1 MTKPKTTPKTTLW
14 REVRG
19 YAEALLVAFLIVTFG
34 FTTVGVAGS
43 SMQPTL
49 DGGSGRLPES
59 LLTSDRLFVPKYE
72 TWLRRLGVMDGYAR
86 GDIVVVREPAD
97 SPVRQG
103 RRVFVVKRVVGVPGD
118 TVEMRSGELLINGER
133 LEQRFITD
141 AGVPLGS
148 STFPAVTLPED
159 AYFLLGDNRTNSA
172 DSRLYGPV
180 PLLSI
185 AGRAA
190 AVILPPRREGRTNWR
205 VLRPPD
211 AFAALEAEV
220 P

>member
-1 MTKPKTTPKTTLW
+1 MAKRAPFW
-14 REVRG
+14 REVRS

-43 SMQPTL
+43 SMAPTL

-59 LLTSDRLFVPKYE
+59 LLTGDRLFVPKYE
-72 TWLRRLGVMDGYAR
+72 TWLRRLGVMGPYAR
-86 GDIVVVREPAD
+86 GDVVVVREPAD

-103 RRVFVVKRVVGVPGD
+103 RRDFVVKRIVGVPGD
-118 TVEMRSGELLINGER
+118 TVAMRSGALFINGER
-133 LEQRFITD
+133 LNQDFITD

-148 STFPAVTLPED
+148 STFSALTLAED
-159 AYFLLGDNRTNSA
+159 EYFLLGDNRTNSA

-190 AVILPPRREGRTNWR
+190 AVIFPPRREGAWNWR
-205 VLRPPD
+205 ALRPPA
-211 AFAALEAEV
+211 AFAALSAAGKRF
-220 P
+220 